1 MYTWELMCLE
11 GTHMAVDSGM
21 YVVCDIHI
29 SFTVLAIYI
38 VVHVYNPI
46 FFIVNALNGKL
57 PS

>member
-1 MYTWELMCLE
+1 
-11 GTHMAVDSGM
+11 MAVDSGM